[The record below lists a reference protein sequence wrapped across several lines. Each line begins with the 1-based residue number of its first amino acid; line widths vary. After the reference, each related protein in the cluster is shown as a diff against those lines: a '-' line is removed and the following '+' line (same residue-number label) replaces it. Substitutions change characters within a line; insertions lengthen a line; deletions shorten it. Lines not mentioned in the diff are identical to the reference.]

1 MRKALILGN
10 WKMFGSRRR
19 VTELTRAL
27 TQASAA
33 FRHADVGVCAAFPYL
48 IAASEGLAGSGIAV
62 GAQDVCADAL
72 TEGAYTGEV
81 SAAMLQDCGATLV
94 LVGHSERRELYGET
108 DDSVLAKVKTVL
120 AAGLTAVVCIG
131 ERLESREQGTM
142 LAVIERQL
150 AGLVANLSQQ
160 QWGKVV
166 IAYEPVWAIGTG
178 RTATPQQ
185 AQEVHAFVRAVV
197 ARAHASVAPQL
208 RIIYGGSVKP
218 DNAAELFRQD
228 DIDGALV
235 GGASL
240 KPEDFAAIIACA
252 E

>member
-1 MRKALILGN
+1 MRRALILGN
-10 WKMFGSRRR
+10 WKMFGSRQR
-19 VTELTRAL
+19 VTSLAQAL
-27 TQASAA
+27 NKASSA
-33 FRHADVGVCAAFPYL
+33 FAHADTGVCVPFPYL
-48 IAASEGLAGSGIAV
+48 IQVSEELAGSGIAV
-62 GAQDVCADAL
+62 GGQDLCAEAL

-94 LVGHSERRELYGET
+94 LIGHSERRELYGET
-108 DDSVLAKVKTVL
+108 DATVLAKVKL
-120 AAGLTAVVCIG
+120 ALEAGLTPVVCIG
-131 ERLESREQGTM
+131 ERLEAREQGAT
-142 LAVIERQL
+142 LQVIGQQL
-150 AGLVANLSQQ
+150 AALIAGLSAQ
-160 QWGKVV
+160 QWSRLV

-185 AQEVHAFVRAVV
+185 AQEVHAFVRDVV
-197 ARAHASVAPQL
+197 ARAFPDVAQQL
-208 RIIYGGSVKP
+208 RIVYGGSVKP
-218 DNAAELFRQD
+218 DNAAELFRQN